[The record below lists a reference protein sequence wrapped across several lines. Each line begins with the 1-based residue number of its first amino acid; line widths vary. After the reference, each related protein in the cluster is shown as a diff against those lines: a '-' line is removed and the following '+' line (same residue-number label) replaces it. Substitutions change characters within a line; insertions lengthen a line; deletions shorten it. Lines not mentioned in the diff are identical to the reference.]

1 MEKVTDFRRLLSES
15 LSRKIIDQIVIS
27 VSRRPQE
34 FIPLIQLTK
43 DSEIKIAWRATWAC
57 EKLCKM
63 YPEWFVPYY
72 EQLIQELPDS
82 PHDGIKRL
90 RLSILYQLPV
100 TGDFPVTLFDYC
112 INHMLSPGESIAVQA
127 LCITLAHKLCM
138 QEQELLRELKVYL
151 ENAEPEYYSVGVRCT
166 RKNILKRIN
175 SLHKKEK

>member
-1 MEKVTDFRRLLSES
+1 MEKVTDFRRLLLES

-82 PHDGIKRL
+82 PHD
-90 RLSILYQLPV
+90 
-100 TGDFPVTLFDYC
+100 
-112 INHMLSPGESIAVQA
+112 E
-127 LCITLAHKLCM
+127 
-138 QEQELLRELKVYL
+138 
-151 ENAEPEYYSVGVRCT
+151 
-166 RKNILKRIN
+166 
-175 SLHKKEK
+175 

>member
-1 MEKVTDFRRLLSES
+1 MEKVTDFRRLLLES

-100 TGDFPVTLFDYC
+100 TGDLYLVGGFDPEFMDEDM
-112 INHMLSPGESIAVQA
+112 N
-127 LCITLAHKLCM
+127 KLV
-138 QEQELLRELKVYL
+138 EASSDV
-151 ENAEPEYYSVGVRCT
+151 
-166 RKNILKRIN
+166 
-175 SLHKKEK
+175 KEKKAS

>member
-90 RLSILYQLPV
+90 RLSILYQLNEV
-100 TGDFPVTLFDYC
+100 LV
-112 INHMLSPGESIAVQA
+112 NEVSH
-127 LCITLAHKLCM
+127 LCYFL
-138 QEQELLRELKVYL
+138 
-151 ENAEPEYYSVGVRCT
+151 
-166 RKNILKRIN
+166 
-175 SLHKKEK
+175 

>member
-1 MEKVTDFRRLLSES
+1 MVRPLLRTIDTGTPG
-15 LSRKIIDQIVIS
+15 LS
-27 VSRRPQE
+27 SRRN
-34 FIPLIQLTK
+34 K
-43 DSEIKIAWRATWAC
+43 A
-57 EKLCKM
+57 
-63 YPEWFVPYY
+63 V
-72 EQLIQELPDS
+72 
-82 PHDGIKRL
+82 

-127 LCITLAHKLCM
+127 LCMKLAYKLCM

>member
-15 LSRKIIDQIVIS
+15 LSRKIIDQIVTS

-43 DSEIKIAWRATWAC
+43 DSQIKIAWRATWAC

-127 LCITLAHKLCM
+127 LCMKLAYKLCM

-151 ENAEPEYYSVGVRCT
+151 ENA
-166 RKNILKRIN
+166 
-175 SLHKKEK
+175 